1 MDVNQFLTAVFPSKS
16 DENIATPRR
25 MLEYGTLQDHIA
37 EILSQYNEDPKPELD
52 EEGRALTDGRI
63 GPFVVYIDRASLCGS
78 MTMKEGNEIESKS
91 NFSSVRASTCV
102 CKGKWMYE
110 ILLGSKGI
118 MQLGWAT
125 LQCKF
130 TNEEGV
136 GDTPDSFA
144 YDGHRVRKWNVMTGK
159 YGEEWMAGDV
169 IGCCIDL
176 DEGTISYSR
185 NGLYLGVAF
194 DNVQFGPGQAYFP
207 AASLSYGESC
217 QMNFGAAPFKF
228 PIDGYKPLQD
238 PPVSDLAKASE
249 LVACLER
256 LLPAPDRIPCLPPS
270 LHGRSDALTL
280 LTTAHVFEKLGP
292 LLTSGYLG
300 EEVLLPFLLRSCSSS
315 SPLEHQPGVHKVL
328 DLMWVCMEDFELEP
342 CLSHLLNSLVKCY
355 WFQPVSMDFT
365 SQVHCLTLALAIL
378 KHERTRRMWI
388 TCKTFPQKFSYFMHI
403 KPPDDN
409 ILQCS
414 FPRVWWESEDET
426 SKPSEESKTEYMAAC
441 NMLRNKVQVLEN
453 IQVEICKILLKGDD
467 RPTQNAKP
475 TRVLFLEKFRKFL
488 QENMMIITLQPSS
501 ACAGPVITCFYHRL
515 VQALRWHWE
524 QWAHEKDSPI
534 KSKDAYVPNHVF
546 FDDSINYWDLS
557 RLGGVLSHLK
567 KAYSEAI
574 SESANR
580 EESGEASDPSMANED
595 RNLDLSLVEMLDDVI
610 MLYHIAVHKQ
620 LSKVRAVRDNMKQN
634 VKALEETM
642 AKIRRCSPERTDVLT
657 ELERSK
663 RVFLQESTN
672 CARHMAWVSILIFTE
687 EKQNDV
693 HWMLKCIISSAQR
706 GAAKG
711 PLFEFTPEFYMD
723 AAINA
728 FHGLRHYFHPT
739 SNFSDIPDASSTLSK
754 MAAFLCTHFVDQRII
769 NPDLRDVIIQS
780 LAAFV
785 CYPDSLEAV
794 EQMPETSLEKTV
806 RSLMAAYDKRSWVQT
821 TWILVRVWKGCGFA
835 FRYTSS
841 PDALTLGLPE
851 QGHLRAS
858 LQPPHPS
865 TKCQQLFG
873 QLCIKDNKLAN
884 EFLNGLLNQLNWSFS
899 EFIGMLQEIQQVTH
913 GVEAT
918 TDPRHLRTCAVCFDL
933 TVGLMRVLEMVA
945 SVAPEVFTDWK
956 RPSAELH
963 IARLFQLLTQVLN
976 RVTASSNLFENV
988 TRLHLPGLETVDRFP
1003 ILGAVTGILL
1013 TLLMEGTS
1021 ESKERATSSLLAE
1034 PGYSL
1039 ATVSFLVG
1047 GKESVAES
1055 STSKFSFQKLVNKD
1069 VTTEEV
1075 QRVDVL
1081 VKYLEEQDSQAQL
1094 QKQESVDVDE
1104 LCPICYATKMSV
1116 RFLPCLH
1123 ASCRSCISRH
1133 LMNHKECFFCKTVV
1147 DELENFNTES
1157 GAKKS
1162 EKDPR
1167 S

>member
-1 MDVNQFLTAVFPSKS
+1 MECHDWQ
-16 DENIATPRR
+16 IRR
-25 MLEYGTLQDHIA
+25 G
-37 EILSQYNEDPKPELD
+37 
-52 EEGRALTDGRI
+52 
-63 GPFVVYIDRASLCGS
+63 
-78 MTMKEGNEIESKS
+78 
-91 NFSSVRASTCV
+91 
-102 CKGKWMYE
+102 
-110 ILLGSKGI
+110 LG
-118 MQLGWAT
+118 
-125 LQCKF
+125 F
-130 TNEEGV
+130 TNLRGTRLSKIRGSTLPV
-136 GDTPDSFA
+136 GEPSRLELHYHLTP
-144 YDGHRVRKWNVMTGK
+144 
-159 YGEEWMAGDV
+159 EWMAGDV

-292 LLTSGYLG
+292 LLNLPKGYKSGRKTQLEHIEERSEGSFFRTATSETSGYLG

-365 SQVHCLTLALAIL
+365 SQ
-378 KHERTRRMWI
+378 
-388 TCKTFPQKFSYFMHI
+388 
-403 KPPDDN
+403 
-409 ILQCS
+409 
-414 FPRVWWESEDET
+414 ET

-441 NMLRNKVQVLEN
+441 NMLRNKVQGTTKTFATCTIPEGIVLEN

-739 SNFSDIPDASSTLSK
+739 SNFSDIPD
-754 MAAFLCTHFVDQRII
+754 
-769 NPDLRDVIIQS
+769 LRDVIIQS

-794 EQMPETSLEKTV
+794 EQMPETSVLFLLRVMETLCDDYISYVRNLIMLMYGQPSFRLEKTV

-913 GVEAT
+913 GVETT

-1147 DELENFNTES
+1147 DEWENINTES

>member
-1 MDVNQFLTAVFPSKS
+1 M
-16 DENIATPRR
+16 
-25 MLEYGTLQDHIA
+25 
-37 EILSQYNEDPKPELD
+37 EDISELD

-78 MTMKEGNEIESKS
+78 MTMKEGN
-91 NFSSVRASTCV
+91 
-102 CKGKWMYE
+102 
-110 ILLGSKGI
+110 
-118 MQLGWAT
+118 
-125 LQCKF
+125 
-130 TNEEGV
+130 
-136 GDTPDSFA
+136 
-144 YDGHRVRKWNVMTGK
+144 
-159 YGEEWMAGDV
+159 EEWMAGDV

-488 QENMMIITLQPSS
+488 QENMMIITVLISLNMLMYPTMSS
-501 ACAGPVITCFYHRL
+501 LMIASIIGI
-515 VQALRWHWE
+515 
-524 QWAHEKDSPI
+524 SP
-534 KSKDAYVPNHVF
+534 
-546 FDDSINYWDLS
+546 
-557 RLGGVLSHLK
+557 
-567 KAYSEAI
+567 EAI

-858 LQPPHPS
+858 LQRKPS
-865 TKCQQLFG
+865 HF
-873 QLCIKDNKLAN
+873 
-884 EFLNGLLNQLNWSFS
+884 
-899 EFIGMLQEIQQVTH
+899 V
-913 GVEAT
+913 
-918 TDPRHLRTCAVCFDL
+918 
-933 TVGLMRVLEMVA
+933 
-945 SVAPEVFTDWK
+945 
-956 RPSAELH
+956 
-963 IARLFQLLTQVLN
+963 
-976 RVTASSNLFENV
+976 
-988 TRLHLPGLETVDRFP
+988 
-1003 ILGAVTGILL
+1003 
-1013 TLLMEGTS
+1013 
-1021 ESKERATSSLLAE
+1021 
-1034 PGYSL
+1034 
-1039 ATVSFLVG
+1039 
-1047 GKESVAES
+1047 
-1055 STSKFSFQKLVNKD
+1055 
-1069 VTTEEV
+1069 
-1075 QRVDVL
+1075 
-1081 VKYLEEQDSQAQL
+1081 
-1094 QKQESVDVDE
+1094 
-1104 LCPICYATKMSV
+1104 
-1116 RFLPCLH
+1116 
-1123 ASCRSCISRH
+1123 
-1133 LMNHKECFFCKTVV
+1133 
-1147 DELENFNTES
+1147 
-1157 GAKKS
+1157 
-1162 EKDPR
+1162 
-1167 S
+1167 

>member
-1 MDVNQFLTAVFPSKS
+1 MDVNQFLSTVFPSKS

-25 MLEYGTLQDHIA
+25 LLEYGTLQYHID
-37 EILSQYNEDPKPELD
+37 EILSQYNDGPKPELD
-52 EEGRALTDGRI
+52 EEERALTDGRI
-63 GPFVVYIDRASLCGS
+63 GPDNVGIDRTSLCGS
-78 MTMKEGNEIESKS
+78 MTIKEGIEIESKS
-91 NFSSVRASTCV
+91 NFSSVRANICV

-144 YDGHRVRKWNVMTGK
+144 YDGHRVRKWNVVTGK

-185 NGLYLGVAF
+185 NGHFLGIAF
-194 DNVQFGPGQAYFP
+194 DNVQFGPGLAYFP

-217 QMNFGAAPFKF
+217 QMNFGAAPLKF
-228 PIDGYKPLQD
+228 PIEGYKPLQD
-238 PPVSDLAKASE
+238 PPLSDVAKAAE
-249 LVACLER
+249 LISCLDR

-270 LHGRSDALTL
+270 LHGRSDTLTL
-280 LTTAHVFEKLGP
+280 LTTSHVFEKLGP
-292 LLTSGYLG
+292 LLTSGYVG
-300 EEVLLPFLLRSCSSS
+300 EEVLLPFLLKSCSSNN
-315 SPLEHQPGVHKVL
+315 PLEHQPGVHKVL

-342 CLSHLLNSLVKCY
+342 CLCHLLNALIKCY
-355 WFQPVSMDFT
+355 WFQPVTMDFR
-365 SQVHCLTLALAIL
+365 SQVHCLSLALSIL

-409 ILQCS
+409 ILQTS
-414 FPRVWWESEDET
+414 FPLVWWESDDET
-426 SKPSEESKTEYMAAC
+426 SKPSEASKTEYMAAC
-441 NMLRNKVQVLEN
+441 NKLKNKVQVLEN
-453 IQVEICKILLKGDD
+453 IQVEICKILLNGDD
-467 RPTQNAKP
+467 RPTQNSKP

-488 QENMMIITLQPSS
+488 QENMMTITLQPSS

-534 KSKDAYVPNHVF
+534 KSKDAYIPIHVF
-546 FDDSINYWDLS
+546 FDDSIHYWDLS

-574 SESANR
+574 EESANR
-580 EESGEASDPSMANED
+580 EESGETSDPSMVNED
-595 RNLDLSLVEMLDDVI
+595 RNLDPSLVEMLDDVI
-610 MLYHIAVHKQ
+610 LLYHIAVHKQ

-634 VKALEETM
+634 VKALEETTS
-642 AKIRRCSPERTDVLT
+642 KIRRCDPERTDVLT

-693 HWMLKCIISSAQR
+693 HWMLQCIISSAQR
-706 GAAKG
+706 GATKG
-711 PLFEFTPEFYMD
+711 SLFEFTPEFYMD

-739 SNFSDIPDASSTLSK
+739 SNFADIPDACGTLNK
-754 MAAFLCTHFVDQRII
+754 MAAFLCTHFIDQRII
-769 NPDLRDVIIQS
+769 NPDLRDVIIQA

-794 EQMPETSLEKTV
+794 ENMPETLLEKTV

-821 TWILVRVWKGCGFA
+821 TWILVRIWKGCGFA

-865 TKCQQLFG
+865 TKCQRLFG
-873 QLCIKDNKLAN
+873 QLCVKDNQLAN

-899 EFIGMLQEIQQVTH
+899 EFIGMLQEIQQATH
-913 GVEAT
+913 RMET
-918 TDPRHLRTCAVCFDL
+918 ILDSRQLRTCAVCFDL

-956 RPSAELH
+956 RQSAELH

-1003 ILGAVTGILL
+1003 VLGAVTGILL
-1013 TLLMEGTS
+1013 TLLMDGTR
-1021 ESKERATSSLLAE
+1021 ESRERATSSLLTE

-1039 ATVSFLVG
+1039 DTVSFLVG
-1047 GKESVAES
+1047 GRKSVAER
-1055 STSKFSFQKLVNKD
+1055 STPKFSFKTLINKD
-1069 VTTEEV
+1069 VTLEEV
-1075 QRVDVL
+1075 QRVNDL
-1081 VKYLEEQDSQAQL
+1081 VTYLEEQDSLSQL

-1104 LCPICYATKMSV
+1104 LCPICCAVKISV
-1116 RFLPCLH
+1116 RFIPCLH

-1133 LMNHKECFFCKTVV
+1133 LMNNKECFFCKTAVN
-1147 DELENFNTES
+1147 ELEDINTENGS
-1157 GAKKS
+1157 KKQ
-1162 EKDPR
+1162 
-1167 S
+1167 